1 MLKVCIVGLS
11 GRMGH
16 VLFECCQGMEGVKV
30 ISGIAEGGTPLPLGF
45 NGEFVDSVEKL
56 SAVPDVFID
65 FSRPEC
71 SLKVLDYAK
80 EHGSQVVLGT
90 TGFDEDGKSKI
101 YAVSRQVPI
110 VFAANFSVGVNVM
123 LALIHKTAAIMADA
137 DLEIVEAHHRYKVDA
152 PSGTALAMGEAAAAA
167 RKVALKDVLV
177 AGRNGITGERQ
188 YGTIGMSSI
197 RGGDVVGEHEAM
209 FLSDGER
216 VSIGHVA
223 TSRATFARGAL
234 RAALWVSA
242 KRPGLYSMNEVLGLE
257 KI

>member
-1 MLKVCIVGLS
+1 M
-11 GRMGH
+11 
-16 VLFECCQGMEGVKV
+16 
-30 ISGIAEGGTPLPLGF
+30 
-45 NGEFVDSVEKL
+45 
-56 SAVPDVFID
+56 
-65 FSRPEC
+65 C
-71 SLKVLDYAK
+71 SSDL
-80 EHGSQVVLGT
+80 
-90 TGFDEDGKSKI
+90 
-101 YAVSRQVPI
+101 
-110 VFAANFSVGVNVM
+110 NVM